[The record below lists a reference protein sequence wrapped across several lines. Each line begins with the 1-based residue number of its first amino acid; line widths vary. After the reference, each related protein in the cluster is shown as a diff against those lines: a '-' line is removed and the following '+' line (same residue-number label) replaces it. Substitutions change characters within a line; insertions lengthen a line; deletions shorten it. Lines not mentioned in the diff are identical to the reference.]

1 MITKNSLTGNSGYS
15 ATLTGVQLDTSD
27 LERQDLYKN
36 GALMPTAMYSLDI
49 VGSDTV
55 ITFVE
60 ALTIF
65 DKINI
70 YQYASLTLSQLKRQ
84 LKIFH
89 DSEDTAL
96 REILED
102 AVTYVEDY
110 TQIAMWPRTIT
121 QTIDFENDT
130 ERLSYGPVTSVTSV
144 EQFEDGVYTS
154 VDYTER
160 NDKPY
165 YITITDFS
173 SIRKH
178 RIVYEVSGVYPN
190 QCRRAALMVAT
201 DLHEERESGEGD
213 IKARTRN
220 AAMRL
225 MDQVREL
232 TF

>member
-15 ATLTGVQLDTSD
+15 ATLTGVQLSTD
-27 LERQDLYKN
+27 LEKQDLYKN
-36 GALMPTAMYSLDI
+36 GALIPTDMYSLGI

-65 DKINI
+65 DTIDI

-102 AVTYVEDY
+102 AVSYVENY

-121 QTIDFENDT
+121 QVIDFENDT
-130 ERLSYGPVTSVTSV
+130 ERLSFGPVASVTSV
-144 EQFEDGVYTS
+144 EQFEDGVFTS

-160 NDKPY
+160 DDRPY
-165 YITITDFS
+165 YITITDFG

-178 RIVYEVSGVYPN
+178 KVVYEVSGVYPN

-201 DLHEERESGEGD
+201 DLHEERESGDGEM
-213 IKARTRN
+213 KARTRN

>member
-15 ATLTGVQLDTSD
+15 ATLTGVQLNTSD
-27 LERQDLYKN
+27 LEKQDLYKN
-36 GALMPTAMYSLDI
+36 GALLPTAMYSLDI
-49 VGSDTV
+49 VGSDTI

-65 DKINI
+65 DKIDI

-89 DSEDTAL
+89 DSEDVAL

-102 AVTYVEDY
+102 AITFVEDY

-144 EQFEDGVYTS
+144 TFVTTVTHLLVLSQLSQLSQKHVTYPIKSDCDSDNCDNCDS
-154 VDYTER
+154 VI
-160 NDKPY
+160 PP
-165 YITITDFS
+165 
-173 SIRKH
+173 H
-178 RIVYEVSGVYPN
+178 
-190 QCRRAALMVAT
+190 
-201 DLHEERESGEGD
+201 
-213 IKARTRN
+213 
-220 AAMRL
+220 
-225 MDQVREL
+225 
-232 TF
+232 

>member
-1 MITKNSLTGNSGYS
+1 MITKHSLSGNSGYS
-15 ATLTGVQLDTSD
+15 ATLTGVALDVSD
-27 LERQDLYKN
+27 LEKQDIYKN
-36 GALMPTAMYSLDI
+36 GVLLDSAIYSLEI
-49 VGSDTV
+49 VGADTV

-65 DKINI
+65 DTINI

-89 DSEDTAL
+89 DTEDTAL

-102 AVTYVEDY
+102 AVSYVENY
-110 TQIAMWPRTIT
+110 TQIAMWPRSIS
-121 QTIDFENDT
+121 QVIDFENDT
-130 ERLSYGPVTSVTSV
+130 ERLSFGPVTSVTSV
-144 EQFEDGVYTS
+144 KEFEDGVFTAVS
-154 VDYTER
+154 YTER

-165 YITITDFS
+165 YITITDFG

-178 RIVYEVSGVYPN
+178 QVVYTVSGEYPN
-190 QCRRAALMVAT
+190 QCRRAALMIAT
-201 DLHEERESGEGD
+201 DLHEERESGDGPT
-213 IKARTRN
+213 KARTRD
-220 AAMRL
+220 AAHKL

>member
-15 ATLTGVQLDTSD
+15 ATLTGVQLSTD
-27 LERQDLYKN
+27 LEKQDLYKN
-36 GALMPTAMYSLDI
+36 GALMPTDMYSLGI

-65 DKINI
+65 DTIDI

-102 AVTYVEDY
+102 AVSYVENY

-121 QTIDFENDT
+121 QVIDFENDT
-130 ERLSYGPVTSVTSV
+130 ERLSFGPVASVTSV

-160 NDKPY
+160 DDRPY
-165 YITITDFS
+165 YITITDFG

-178 RIVYEVSGVYPN
+178 KVVYEVSGVYPN

-201 DLHEERESGEGD
+201 DLHEERESGDGEM
-213 IKARTRN
+213 KARTRN

>member
-15 ATLTGVQLDTSD
+15 ATLTGVQLSTD
-27 LERQDLYKN
+27 LEKQDLYKN
-36 GALMPTAMYSLDI
+36 GALIPTDMYSLGI

-65 DKINI
+65 DTIDI

-102 AVTYVEDY
+102 AVSYVENY

-121 QTIDFENDT
+121 QVIDFENDT
-130 ERLSYGPVTSVTSV
+130 ERLSFGPVASVTSV

-160 NDKPY
+160 DDKPY
-165 YITITDFS
+165 YITITDFG

-178 RIVYEVSGVYPN
+178 KVVYEVSGVYPN

-201 DLHEERESGEGD
+201 DLHEERESGDGEM
-213 IKARTRN
+213 KARTRN